1 MTPVPALGGVPTD
14 SDARLVRYESLLAM
28 IESLIAAETV
38 QACAASAAIHLKY
51 LATVSAWRVLLQR
64 DHGFLCVDAHRGEST
79 VTELIDL
86 PAWDQ
91 SLWDL
96 NRPQA
101 LTRDDL
107 AASAA
112 DGQVVPPHLAG
123 PMVGE
128 LRALPFRR
136 AGQAP
141 SLLLAATRAPAFAA
155 LDQKFLHM
163 AGGLLC
169 DQLSAVILR
178 NQAMRALQDLAWRDG
193 LTGLVNRRAL
203 DELLAKEFVAA
214 TRHRR
219 PLSLLLIDIDHF
231 KSVNDTHG
239 HQAGD
244 GVLREVARR
253 VGALVR
259 EGDVAGRYG
268 GEEFLVVLHSCSADG
283 AREVGERIRA
293 GVAARPIPVDAGG
306 PDVELQVTI
315 SLGGAEVDHNSPMT
329 PEQLLAQ
336 ADAALYAAKAAGRN
350 RLCIHPETH
359 DPRT

>member
-1 MTPVPALGGVPTD
+1 MTPVPAIGGVPTD

-28 IESLIAAETV
+28 IESLITAETV

-51 LATVSAWRVLLQR
+51 LANVSAWRVLLQR
-64 DHGFLCVDAHRGEST
+64 DHGFLCIDAQRGESS

-86 PAWDQ
+86 PTWDQ
-91 SLWDL
+91 ALWDL
-96 NRPQA
+96 NRPHA

-107 AASAA
+107 DTAA
-112 DGQVVPPHLAG
+112 DGGPAVPRHLAG
-123 PMVGE
+123 PTVGE
-128 LRALPFRR
+128 LRVLPFRR

-141 SLLLAATRAPAFAA
+141 SLLLAATRGTAFAA

-178 NQAMRALQDLAWRDG
+178 NQAMLALQDLAWRDG

-203 DELLAKEFVAA
+203 DELLDKEFLAA
-214 TRHRR
+214 ARHRR
-219 PLSLLLIDIDHF
+219 PLSLLLVDIDHF
-231 KSVNDTHG
+231 KSVNDTYG

-244 GVLREVARR
+244 SVLREVARR

-268 GEEFLVVLHSCSADG
+268 GEEFLLVLHSCSAQG

-293 GVAARPIPVDAGG
+293 GVEATPIRVESGADR
-306 PDVELQVTI
+306 VELQVTI
-315 SLGGAEVDHNSPMT
+315 SLGGAEVDHDASMT
-329 PEQLLAQ
+329 AEQLLGQ
-336 ADAALYAAKAAGRN
+336 ADAALYTAKATGRN
-350 RLCIHPETH
+350 RLCIHPDTH